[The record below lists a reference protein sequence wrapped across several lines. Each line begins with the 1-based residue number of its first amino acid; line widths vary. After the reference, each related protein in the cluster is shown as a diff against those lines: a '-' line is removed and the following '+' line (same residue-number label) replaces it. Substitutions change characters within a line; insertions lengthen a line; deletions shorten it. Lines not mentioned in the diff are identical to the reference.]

1 MTNLNRILRSL
12 LSYSKNTLRIFAGDD
27 IKLQKEPERYAEVI
41 AKQFD
46 YFNELSIPQKQRFL
60 RRVHCFKEH
69 KNFQYIG
76 LEPLPEI
83 PVLISPRLFRFT
95 FGLRKKCHFSTRYV
109 QPVIAASQFR
119 FLRTSDVLVLPMQI
133 KLIDF
138 VRCSYRN

>member
-1 MTNLNRILRSL
+1 MTNLDRTLRSL

-60 RRVHCFKEH
+60 LRVHCFKEH

-83 PVLISPRLFRFT
+83 PVLISAAAVQIHIRIAEKMSFFDQIR
-95 FGLRKKCHFSTRYV
+95 STRDRGLTISV
-109 QPVIAASQFR
+109 FTHV
-119 FLRTSDVLVLPMQI
+119 
-133 KLIDF
+133 
-138 VRCSYRN
+138 

>member
-1 MTNLNRILRSL
+1 MTNLDRILRSL

-83 PVLISPRLFRFT
+83 PVLISAAAVQIHIRIAEKMSFFDQIRSSRDRGLTISVFT
-95 FGLRKKCHFSTRYV
+95 HL
-109 QPVIAASQFR
+109 
-119 FLRTSDVLVLPMQI
+119 
-133 KLIDF
+133 
-138 VRCSYRN
+138 